1 MRVGEIKKLFEE
13 LENIEAETKRMI
25 EIIMQ
30 GARERFIVYALT
42 NNRTLARTEINYK
55 DETDEFECNFEDFK
69 KNVIDEIK
77 KMADEQREKERD
89 LQQYSRELEEKQKKE
104 LFISKKEL
112 FISKMMGCI
121 GKFEE
126 VFRFMRELEKRFSI
140 RFNVEKDM
148 GIAKVRIEAIRIAT
162 GEIIDAFEYHIVE
175 PDRIQSD
182 MEDLEKKLIEIDL
195 TVKAKEVVKFLDDY
209 ARSKGWNCYFGN
221 LEVCKSSEILR
232 AVLMSHKEKHPR
244 FVSFYLGNSIET
256 IKKQIEGIRLI

>member
-1 MRVGEIKKLFEE
+1 MICNSATLETFSELIKKLEDN
-13 LENIEAETKRMI
+13 LGVRI
-25 EIIMQ
+25 
-30 GARERFIVYALT
+30 
-42 NNRTLARTEINYK
+42 
-55 DETDEFECNFEDFK
+55 EFEFDDTFK
-69 KNVIDEIK
+69 CRIIKNAECIK
-77 KMADEQREKERD
+77 EFDYPKTSLIRLVLD
-89 LQQYSRELEEKQKKE
+89 LQQYSRELEEKQ
-104 LFISKKEL
+104 KKEL

-256 IKKQIEGIRLI
+256 IKKQIKGIRLI

>member
-1 MRVGEIKKLFEE
+1 MICNSATLETFSELIKKLEDD
-13 LENIEAETKRMI
+13 LGIRI
-25 EIIMQ
+25 EI
-30 GARERFIVYALT
+30 
-42 NNRTLARTEINYK
+42 
-55 DETDEFECNFEDFK
+55 EFDDTFKCRIIKNAEC
-69 KNVIDEIK
+69 IK
-77 KMADEQREKERD
+77 EFDYPKTSLIRLVLD
-89 LQQYSRELEEKQKKE
+89 LQQFAKELEEKQKEE
-104 LFISKKEL
+104 LFISKV
-112 FISKMMGCI
+112 MGCI

-182 MEDLEKKLIEIDL
+182 MEDLEKKLIENDQA
-195 TVKAKEVVKFLDDY
+195 TKAKEVVKFLDDY

>member
-1 MRVGEIKKLFEE
+1 MIYNSECLEALSELMKE
-13 LENIEAETKRMI
+13 LEDDLDIKI
-25 EIIMQ
+25 EIEFDDTFKCRIIKN
-30 GARERFIVYALT
+30 AECIKEFNYPKFL
-42 NNRTLARTEINYK
+42 LARLTL
-55 DETDEFECNFEDFK
+55 
-69 KNVIDEIK
+69 
-77 KMADEQREKERD
+77 D
-89 LQQYSRELEEKQKKE
+89 LQQYSQELEEKQKE
-104 LFISKKEL
+104 EL

-182 MEDLEKKLIEIDL
+182 MEDLEKKLIENDRSK
-195 TVKAKEVVKFLDDY
+195 KAKEVVKILDDY

-232 AVLMSHKEKHPR
+232 AVLMSYKEKHPR

-256 IKKQIEGIRLI
+256 IKKQIEGIRLN

>member
-1 MRVGEIKKLFEE
+1 MTCNSATLEAFCDLVKE
-13 LENIEAETKRMI
+13 LEDDFNIKIELEFDDVFKCRIIKNTKCI
-25 EIIMQ
+25 KE
-30 GARERFIVYALT
+30 F
-42 NNRTLARTEINYK
+42 NYPK
-55 DETDEFECNFEDFK
+55 ISL
-69 KNVIDEIK
+69 V
-77 KMADEQREKERD
+77 RLVLD
-89 LQQYSRELEEKQKKE
+89 LQQYSQELEEKQKEE
-104 LFISKKEL
+104 LFISK
-112 FISKMMGCI
+112 IMGCI

-182 MEDLEKKLIEIDL
+182 KEDLEKKLIEIDL
-195 TVKAKEVVKFLDDY
+195 TVKAKGVVKFLDDY
-209 ARSKGWNCYFGN
+209 NRRNCYFGN
-221 LEVCKSSEILR
+221 LETCKSSEILR
-232 AVLMSHKEKHPR
+232 AVLLSRKEKHPR

>member
-1 MRVGEIKKLFEE
+1 MIYNSATLETFSELIKKLEDD
-13 LENIEAETKRMI
+13 LGIRI
-25 EIIMQ
+25 EI
-30 GARERFIVYALT
+30 EFDDT
-42 NNRTLARTEINYK
+42 FKCRTIKNAECIK
-55 DETDEFECNFEDFK
+55 EFDYPK
-69 KNVIDEIK
+69 TSLIRLVL
-77 KMADEQREKERD
+77 D

-182 MEDLEKKLIEIDL
+182 MEDLEKKLIENDQA
-195 TVKAKEVVKFLDDY
+195 TKAKEVVKFLDDY

>member
-1 MRVGEIKKLFEE
+1 MIYNSATLEALSELIKE
-13 LENIEAETKRMI
+13 LENDLDIKI
-25 EIIMQ
+25 EIEFDDTFKCRIIKN
-30 GARERFIVYALT
+30 AECIKEFNYHKVL
-42 NNRTLARTEINYK
+42 LARLTLE
-55 DETDEFECNFEDFK
+55 
-69 KNVIDEIK
+69 
-77 KMADEQREKERD
+77 
-89 LQQYSRELEEKQKKE
+89 LQQYSQELEEKRKEE
-104 LFISKKEL
+104 LFISK
-112 FISKMMGCI
+112 IMGCI
-121 GKFEE
+121 GEFEE

>member
-1 MRVGEIKKLFEE
+1 MICNSATLETFSELIKKLEDD
-13 LENIEAETKRMI
+13 LGIRI
-25 EIIMQ
+25 EI
-30 GARERFIVYALT
+30 
-42 NNRTLARTEINYK
+42 
-55 DETDEFECNFEDFK
+55 EFDDTFKCRIIKNAEC
-69 KNVIDEIK
+69 IK
-77 KMADEQREKERD
+77 EFDYPKISLIRLVLD

-175 PDRIQSD
+175 PERLKTD
-182 MEDLEKKLIEIDL
+182 MEDLKEKLIENERM
-195 TVKAKEVVKFLDDY
+195 VKAKEVVKILDDY
-209 ARSKGWNCYFGN
+209 AQSRGWVCYFRN
-221 LEVCKSSEILR
+221 LEVCKSSE
-232 AVLMSHKEKHPR
+232 VLSAALLSRKEKHPR
-244 FVSFYLGNSIET
+244 LVSFYLWNSIET

>member
-1 MRVGEIKKLFEE
+1 MICNSATLETFSELIKKLEDN
-13 LENIEAETKRMI
+13 LGIRI
-25 EIIMQ
+25 EI
-30 GARERFIVYALT
+30 
-42 NNRTLARTEINYK
+42 
-55 DETDEFECNFEDFK
+55 EFDDTFKCRIIKNAEC
-69 KNVIDEIK
+69 IK
-77 KMADEQREKERD
+77 EFDYPKTSLIRLVLD
-89 LQQYSRELEEKQKKE
+89 LQQYSRELEKKQKE
-104 LFISKKEL
+104 EL

-182 MEDLEKKLIEIDL
+182 MEDLEKKLIENDRSK
-195 TVKAKEVVKFLDDY
+195 KAKEVVKILDDY

-256 IKKQIEGIRLI
+256 IKKQIEGIRLN